1 MANGAEKQNSRRGV
15 AEKRGSW
22 SGRVGR
28 GAIYAALALTAACGG
43 SLYKV
48 STRVEA
54 PLPPTATTAR
64 AGALRVRAVPL
75 LTDEES
81 QQLFE
86 ANLLL
91 GGLLPVR
98 VEVENESGAE
108 VVLER
113 ARFRL
118 RDGAG
123 REWKA
128 RSAKQAVSRI
138 LDANGVTFY
147 NPSSRREFQERVSA
161 HALDVARPLAPAER
175 RQGLLFFQTP
185 QKEAVESPRG
195 LVLSIEKL
203 LQPVE
208 LRLD

>member
-1 MANGAEKQNSRRGV
+1 MPGGQVKQKRWRR
-15 AEKRGSW
+15 AL
-22 SGRVGR
+22 R
-28 GAIYAALALTAACGG
+28 GAGYVVLSLTMGCGG

-54 PLPPTATTAR
+54 PLPEKATEAR
-64 AGALRVRAVPL
+64 GGALSVRAVPL

-86 ANLLL
+86 ANLPL

-98 VEVENESGAE
+98 VEIQNESGAD
-108 VVLER
+108 VALER

-118 RDGAG
+118 RDAAG

-128 RSAKQAVSRI
+128 RSAKQAVARI
-138 LDANGVTFY
+138 LEANEVTLY
-147 NPSSRREFQERVSA
+147 NPTSRREFEEKVRA
-161 HALDVARPLAPAER
+161 HALDLARPLAPSER

-185 QKEAVESPRG
+185 QKEALESPRG

-203 LQPVE
+203 AQPIE
-208 LRLD
+208 LRID

>member
-1 MANGAEKQNSRRGV
+1 MAG
-15 AEKRGSW
+15 
-22 SGRVGR
+22 
-28 GAIYAALALTAACGG
+28 CGG

-54 PLPPTATTAR
+54 PIPER
-64 AGALRVRAVPL
+64 AGEARGNGLRVRAVPL

-86 ANLLL
+86 ANLPL

-98 VEVENESGAE
+98 VEIFNESNTELALG
-108 VVLER
+108 R

-118 RDGAG
+118 RDAAG
-123 REWKA
+123 QEWKA
-128 RSAKQAVSRI
+128 RSVKQAVSRV
-138 LDANGVTFY
+138 LDANAVTLY
-147 NPSSRREFQERVSA
+147 NPSSRENFEERVRA
-161 HALDVARPLAPAER
+161 HTLDVVTPLAPAER

-195 LVLSIEKL
+195 LLLTIEKL
-203 LQPVE
+203 AQPIE